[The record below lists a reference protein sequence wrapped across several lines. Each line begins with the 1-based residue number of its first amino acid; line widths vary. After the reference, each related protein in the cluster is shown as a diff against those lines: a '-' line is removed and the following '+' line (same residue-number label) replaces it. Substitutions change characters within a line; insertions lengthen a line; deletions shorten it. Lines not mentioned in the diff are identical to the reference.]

1 MECDLRCVNEIYP
14 FKKGI
19 TKWFQKCVEVLH
31 STFNALIFVIP
42 SWVNAKSSGFKMVEI
57 IIPMNLNKIL

>member
-31 STFNALIFVIP
+31 STLNALIFAIP
-42 SWVNAKSSGFKMVEI
+42 SWVNA
-57 IIPMNLNKIL
+57 